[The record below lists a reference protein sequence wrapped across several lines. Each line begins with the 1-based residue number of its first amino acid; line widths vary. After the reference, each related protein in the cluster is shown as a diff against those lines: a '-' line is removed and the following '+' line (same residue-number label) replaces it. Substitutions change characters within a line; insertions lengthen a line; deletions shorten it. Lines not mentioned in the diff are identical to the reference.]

1 MKCWE
6 WGDIDEK
13 VMINLLP
20 FFFFNPHHTRRLK
33 TAEVGKKKTWV
44 LNRLTTE
51 LSPRVRVTSQNSVV
65 EFPDLPEDRVML
77 LFR

>member
-20 FFFFNPHHTRRLK
+20 FFFQPASHTAAKDSRGWQKGNLGLK
-33 TAEVGKKKTWV
+33 QTHY
-44 LNRLTTE
+44 
-51 LSPRVRVTSQNSVV
+51 
-65 EFPDLPEDRVML
+65 
-77 LFR
+77 